1 VRQPSFRLALLQSL
15 RHHAVAPYRLLKVRG
30 EAHAIV
36 ETCKPGFLL
45 SWCNSAAQ
53 LAADYIPLHDCVTC
67 YLLIF
72 FLHVRI
78 FKSRTREKTVRT
90 IAKMRAVTLSL
101 RAHNLVVPASLSSSS
116 WSPHTVQQ
124 IFDSFTHEPPVLA
137 RQDVGRQ
144 DPWARRARRCI
155 ASSPCTHHIDQ
166 YGHFRD
172 AVINLL
178 QLHIFLSVR
187 CLLLPCIETTCH
199 ITHIHTDDETNP
211 CCPHLHKLTH
221 PNPKVCRPATDQKI
235 QIPH

>member
-53 LAADYIPLHDCVTC
+53 LAAGYIPLHDCVTC
-67 YLLIF
+67 Y
-72 FLHVRI
+72 
-78 FKSRTREKTVRT
+78 
-90 IAKMRAVTLSL
+90 
-101 RAHNLVVPASLSSSS
+101 SSS

-172 AVINLL
+172 AVS
-178 QLHIFLSVR
+178 QLVTTPYISFSPMPASPLYRNDLSHYAYTYR
-187 CLLLPCIETTCH
+187 
-199 ITHIHTDDETNP
+199 
-211 CCPHLHKLTH
+211 
-221 PNPKVCRPATDQKI
+221 R
-235 QIPH
+235 

>member
-166 YGHFRD
+166 YGHFRH
-172 AVINLL
+172 
-178 QLHIFLSVR
+178 QLVTTPYISFSPMPASPLYRNDLSHYAYTYR
-187 CLLLPCIETTCH
+187 
-199 ITHIHTDDETNP
+199 
-211 CCPHLHKLTH
+211 
-221 PNPKVCRPATDQKI
+221 R
-235 QIPH
+235 